1 MDSNFQQTEQLPLI
15 QREQSSFESLLLD
28 WVTAYVDG
36 TVGNALTAAEETI
49 AGIWARALGSAVITP
64 ANPLT
69 RLVTTEVMQSIGRSF
84 ILDGESLWTLD
95 IPGMRLMQ
103 ASHWDVQ
110 GDTVDPAA
118 WTYRLDIQVPSAQI
132 SRYETAAGVLHFRHA
147 PRPTEPWRG
156 ISPLAAS
163 ETTRQLLRQLEAK
176 LSEEVAT
183 TTGQIIPVPSTQA
196 TQTAGLQAQLRELKG
211 KIVLVPSTSS
221 GWGEGRQAAPPRDWQ
236 KTRLGAD
243 PPQSLLNLRAMLTTS
258 LAAAAGIPAALV
270 VSESSE
276 AGRRESWRQFLH
288 GTIAQIGTVIQEEL
302 QAKLDPN
309 IRIDFEKLFASDVQG
324 RARAYGSLI
333 QAGMEPAMAA
343 HFTGFSDG
351 ESRDT
356 APGRVRLPSADPG

>member
-1 MDSNFQQTEQLPLI
+1 MDSDFQKIEQLPLI
-15 QREQSSFESLLLD
+15 TREQSSFESLLLD
-28 WVTAYVDG
+28 YVTAYVDG
-36 TVGNALTAAEETI
+36 EIGNAMTAGEETI
-49 AGIWARALGSAVITP
+49 AGIWARALGSAVIKPDT
-64 ANPLT
+64 PLT

-84 ILDGESLWTLD
+84 ILDGESLWALD
-95 IPGMRLMQ
+95 VPNMRLMQ
-103 ASHWDVQ
+103 ASHWDVH
-110 GDTVDPAA
+110 GDSMDPMA
-118 WTYRLDIQVPSAQI
+118 WAYRLDIQAPDAQI
-132 SRYETAAGVLHFRHA
+132 SKYESAAGVLHFRHA

-163 ETTRQLLRQLEAK
+163 ETTRQLLRRLEGK
-176 LSEEVAT
+176 LTEEIST
-183 TTGQIIPVPSTQA
+183 TVGQIIPVPSTQQ

-243 PPQSLLNLRAMLTTS
+243 PPQSLLNLRSQIMTS

-288 GTIAQIGTVIQEEL
+288 GTIAQIGTVIQQEL
-302 QAKLDPN
+302 RSKLDPN

-333 QAGMEPAMAA
+333 QAGMSPAAA
-343 HFTGFSDG
+343 AEFTGFSDG
-351 ESRDT
+351 ES
-356 APGRVRLPSADPG
+356 